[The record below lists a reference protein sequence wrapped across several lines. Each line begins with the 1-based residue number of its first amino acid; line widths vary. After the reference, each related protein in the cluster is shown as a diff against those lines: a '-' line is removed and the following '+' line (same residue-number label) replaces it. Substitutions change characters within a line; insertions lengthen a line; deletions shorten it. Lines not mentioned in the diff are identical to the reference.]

1 MVNSFLNSDELFENL
16 IVQRSRSYVKQSQK
30 QENGASAIFPVRQ
43 KPQVA
48 EYSLFKTY
56 KTLLD
61 KIEVA
66 FNRTSPLFSLAV
78 YNPLDYYTGDTADI
92 EDYEM
97 KKGRS

>member
-1 MVNSFLNSDELFENL
+1 M
-16 IVQRSRSYVKQSQK
+16 
-30 QENGASAIFPVRQ
+30 QENDASAIFPIRQ

-66 FNRTSPLFSLAV
+66 FNRSSPLFSLAV
-78 YNPLDYYTGDTADI
+78 YNPLTITQEI
-92 EDYEM
+92 LKILRIMKM
-97 KKGRS
+97 KKEGAEILFL